1 MSPANGGAP
10 PARAGLRAVVRREA
24 RRIAGSPFMLIF
36 LFALPPATFLLMT
49 AVFSRDIP
57 RDLPVAVC
65 DQDNSALSRRIVR
78 AVDATPALAL
88 SVRAHDLAEGA
99 AAVRRGDAYG
109 LVHLPAGLSRD
120 ALRGDAL
127 TVTVF
132 FNNQWFLTSGLMNR
146 AVRDAVLSV
155 GGEMERRARIARG
168 ESPGQAGARMEPVL
182 VDQRGLFNPGTSY
195 GFFLLPALLPTL
207 LQGFIVVV
215 TVRAA
220 AGELRRRTAGEWLEA
235 AGGSAA
241 VAILGK
247 LLPYTLVFLCV
258 SLLMWTV
265 ALRWYGAP
273 MRGDWRVLA
282 GATALFVLAYQSM
295 GLLFAALTAN
305 IRVANSLAGFYC
317 GPAFAVAGVTFPAA
331 GLSAPAVV
339 WSLGLP
345 LTHYLRIVL
354 QQCMQGA
361 PPASA
366 LAPMAA
372 LCAFAFLPPLVYVPR
387 LGRLLRDPSAWGR
400 L

>member
-1 MSPANGGAP
+1 LKKASKNVGMYII
-10 PARAGLRAVVRREA
+10 LIVLVV
-24 RRIAGSPFMLIF
+24 S
-36 LFALPPATFLLMT
+36 
-49 AVFSRDIP
+49 
-57 RDLPVAVC
+57 
-65 DQDNSALSRRIVR
+65 
-78 AVDATPALAL
+78 
-88 SVRAHDLAEGA
+88 
-99 AAVRRGDAYG
+99 
-109 LVHLPAGLSRD
+109 LVN
-120 ALRGDAL
+120 
-127 TVTVF
+127 V
-132 FNNQWFLTSGLMNR
+132 FLTPDGNKAGQTVEVLPYSQFLNEVDLGNVTKVKIDREQLKGTLKSGKEFTTYIL
-146 AVRDAVLSV
+146 D
-155 GGEMERRARIARG
+155 
-168 ESPGQAGARMEPVL
+168 
-182 VDQRGLFNPGTSY
+182 PGTLPSEISKK
-195 GFFLLPALLPTL
+195 GVEVEVVPPPKNSWLTALLTSLLPTL

-220 AGELRRRTAGEWLEA
+220 AGELRRRTAGEWLDT

-241 VAILGK
+241 VAVLGK
-247 LLPYTLVFLCV
+247 LLPYTLVFFCV

-265 ALRWYGAP
+265 SLQWYGAP

-305 IRVANSLAGFYC
+305 IRIANSLAGFYC

-372 LCAFAFLPPLVYVPR
+372 LCAFAFLPPLVSVPR

>member
-1 MSPANGGAP
+1 MSGTDPAIP
-10 PARAGLRAVVRREA
+10 PARRGFRAVVRREA
-24 RRIAGSPFMLIF
+24 RRIAGSPFMLVF
-36 LFALPPATFLLMT
+36 LFALPPATFLLM
-49 AVFSRDIP
+49 AAIFSQEIP
-57 RDLPVAVC
+57 RDIPVAVC
-65 DQDNSALSRRIVR
+65 DQDNSALSRRVVR
-78 AVDATPALAL
+78 ALDATPALATTL
-88 SVRAHDLAEGA
+88 SVRDLAEGA

-109 LVHLPAGLSRD
+109 LIHLPAGLSRD
-120 ALRGDAL
+120 ALRGDAP

-132 FNNQWFLTSGLMNR
+132 FNNQWYLTSGLINR
-146 AVRDAVLSV
+146 AVREAVLSV

-168 ESPGQAGARMEPVL
+168 EAPAQAETRREPIF

-195 GFFLLPALLPTL
+195 GLFLLPALLPTL

-215 TVRAA
+215 MVRAA
-220 AGELRRRTAGEWLEA
+220 AGELRRRTAGEWLDT

-241 VAILGK
+241 VAVLGK
-247 LLPYTLVFLCV
+247 LLPYTLVFLCMSV
-258 SLLMWTV
+258 LMWTV
-265 ALRWYGAP
+265 SLRWYGAP
-273 MRGDWRVLA
+273 MRGDGRVLA
-282 GATALFVLAYQSM
+282 GATVLFILAYQSM

-305 IRVANSLAGFYC
+305 IRTANSMAGFYC
-317 GPAFAVAGVTFPAA
+317 GPAFAVAGVTFPAM

-339 WSLGLP
+339 WSLSLP
-345 LTHYLRIVL
+345 LTHYLQIVL
-354 QQCMQGA
+354 QQCTQGA